1 MAFFNSKND
10 LSPEPYDTDPFYK
23 KSSEPR
29 DFTLPEEEE
38 DDSFEFVKGIKSGVD
53 QTQALAGGLK
63 AAVGSAV
70 GNREWVDDGLDYY
83 RQQMDEASQYAPRT
97 AFEDEWGEDGWVDQ
111 FTDFTDWLSFT
122 AGNLVPSMVGMI
134 GTGGFGGAVAG
145 GVAKVATTAAVKKSM
160 RDRMQDAAQ
169 GVAENQVLRES
180 QKRYV
185 GLVAK
190 KYSKIG
196 TVTGGAAFSA
206 GAGVGESFGRIV
218 EETGLEDPATA
229 FSAGIAMGA
238 MDLIGV
244 PFRAFRKMFPDESLD
259 AIRNDLAEEAL
270 NERSTIR
277 KMFDRVITPET
288 RLQAVGSEALKSG
301 VLEGVTEVA
310 QEGLSRLGVK
320 WASKNLS
327 EEDQEKFEGYMF
339 GEDAISSYIH
349 AMAAGAVGGTFMGGI
364 TGAAAGPT
372 VLRENPLIAE
382 DDDEGDGPPTAP
394 PTDGTAPPPDATAPP
409 TDPET
414 PTFSVEQERERER
427 IILEQ
432 RQRASEAYEDAQNN
446 PGREPLPEAMEI
458 KLQNTVENM
467 PFVTGE
473 KSLENLAEANGIDR
487 GEQLEILEVLEEEG
501 RIIVDRTGEVA
512 TYELVQ
518 QDAPQEQAS
527 SPVVEDRFAD
537 LTGLEKELARFNEP
551 TDGLDVA
558 ASGIVNQSPG
568 DLTSTLPVAGDFDPT
583 DAPIDQQVA
592 DINNQTA
599 GPTPQ
604 PNGDDSITQQG
615 MPTFGALVQKL
626 SGVGSTA
633 PKDTVGGKQ
642 SDDDLLS
649 IVESFGATDVENSP
663 ELKTFTSVLVEA
675 IRRGL
680 PRAALDSVSGFYG
693 FDGLPAEG
701 NPTYVPAAYSNST
714 NTVVVNKA
722 FIREAATNP
731 VAKKQLLF
739 AVTHELYH
747 ALDAAKQ
754 FSTEML
760 GMRVE
765 LTRVDGEIRMDL
777 DSLTGE
783 MYGAYAADNDL
794 GKVFKYPFDTLANYL
809 ENQVGGNLEAGAK
822 MMRIELFAQAGA
834 VFTNNPKLLKKFAP
848 QTYKMMQD
856 IHADSRSLTERRNA
870 SNTQSKDAAD
880 GERAEV
886 QGDVQPPTVDRGDEA
901 SDTGESGR
909 DSEEGGGQGGTDT
922 GVAGQ
927 GDNQDGDGDG
937 RTLSVKE
944 QFENQQ
950 GLDEITPNDS
960 RVDGPN
966 TSRADE
972 GRADDE
978 TEANAEQQKRE
989 LEQQIADTKEDG
1001 SSEEETVRE
1010 TQSSVEGLQPIQLPV
1025 DELSLSQDVPQF
1037 KTGANDQGVVE
1048 RLGGTFD
1055 STGVGPILVWERND
1069 GRKEIISGRHRFEL
1083 AKRSGEKTILSQVF
1097 READGFNVQDAQIM
1111 DAELN
1116 LRDEQGQVKDY
1127 VNYFKA
1133 TKFSKEEA
1141 NSRGLLA
1148 RATGKR
1154 AYAIA
1159 TGGSD
1164 ELITAH
1170 RNDQITDA
1178 EAEAVALNA
1187 PGNTALQAAGL
1198 KALIDGSKAIEAVN
1212 VMKAIEAVDP
1222 NAGGAGQQD
1231 SMFAFDDSAMQTATA
1246 MSKIVSKK
1254 QREITADLSAITG
1267 ASKKPEVAS
1276 KYGVDVKD
1284 ANALK
1289 AVIDGLKAD
1298 RVAWENWH
1306 TNPELIAEINSEMN
1320 GEPDLLSMV
1329 VSTRFPTAVRN
1340 TEDPVNNTLVNSYD
1354 SFVDSPVFS
1363 KNMILVKKYTNL
1375 TKQESIKK
1383 DTDAAEALIEH
1394 AKANLLYLF
1403 DLVPKKTRARSK
1415 LWYVGANKIAN
1426 DLAKKYSRGNEQVTL
1441 AQTSAVLANL
1451 SPQKDWYMNAD
1462 LGRRVMEVYHDKFD
1476 QDFDASMSAKAKQI
1490 YFSGSAKA
1498 KKENKEMLATI
1509 GTRSMEEIWIDQSL
1523 NDIEKNRLTAF
1534 WIRTYDET
1542 YNDRSYPIV
1551 SPEGKMLKNAQNI
1564 DGSNSKVAWGSLNE
1578 ISKAVSVL
1586 RNGAQDN
1593 ITTSL
1598 GAANKVR
1605 NFYNNIFDPKSQS
1618 GFVTIDTHAVAA
1630 SLLKPLSGNSL
1641 EVAHN
1646 FGGQHEKGQPGA
1658 SNSSVTGHNGT
1669 YSIYEEAYR
1678 RAAKDRKVLPREMQ
1692 SITWEAVRGLFSPA
1706 YKSNEENVNYVESV
1720 WMQYRNNKI
1729 DISKARSLVY
1739 EHAERIQ
1746 PPTWDG
1752 PNTRLYDSQRQKN
1765 RQGDVSGNGVPRQGS
1780 GPNTVTDAGRGTDDT
1795 GVSPAQLTR
1804 PSQAPEP
1811 DLQNAVQARI
1821 DRQIT
1826 AQELN
1831 EIQAEKG
1838 RFVQSLTREQAEKII
1853 TLPSDAKSI
1862 NALRKT
1868 SREKT
1873 GKPSKETF
1881 FNAADLSPG
1890 QRVAGRLDI
1899 PANNPDNN
1907 QLSADEK
1914 TSVVTIHEPR
1924 VNPNAGAAGTRL
1936 GYAKTLRMTNGVFGV
1951 NQKAAAGV
1959 GTGKKS
1965 KTTFATIEGGYVP
1978 ATNEENLAAFL
1989 DAIDD
1994 PEWTQVSMNPRKHS
2008 HFYRLDDQYP
2018 VVTFEDVIQVG
2029 NFVIAKNVNK
2039 ANLPEVDDFLYMKL
2053 EGRHTPGIAFNLND
2067 EVLAERQTSTWLTK
2081 YFPRKLIAAVQDKFE
2096 RWETVENSMA
2106 ATLGKDK
2113 LGAEESF
2120 RDQENLMHSKLQKML
2135 EDFGEEY
2142 ITPLADLAKE
2152 YGLSAD
2158 QIGAYLL
2165 AKHAPE
2171 RNAEIKKQELEKRE
2185 VAIAALQKAIEESES
2200 IATTTTLE
2208 GKLEILEEAPLRFQ
2222 DNGSGV
2228 SNTEA
2233 AELLSAAEEAGTASQ
2248 FEEIATQVYKM
2259 LDDMRQNMVDKGL
2272 LDEESKRDWEE
2283 TYEFYVP
2290 LRGFREPADSIVPGG
2305 SGAKGFSI
2313 TGPESMKAR
2322 GRLSLPENPLL
2333 MAFKNAGEKI
2343 IRAEKN
2349 VVAQRL
2355 LKLVERFDSTDQRTG
2370 WTVYNN
2376 KFRAPYPKG
2385 SKEDLLGE
2393 TMPLRDMQNAKM
2405 LEYPNLPRFV
2415 QVKRGGQTFFIEF
2428 RDPVL
2433 NAQLHDA
2440 NSMTLNSGNEVL
2452 DGIFKTGRAINN
2464 FRRKMIINY
2473 NPSWGL
2479 VNPMRDVETGLA
2491 FLLAEQNKV
2500 GGRVKDKDLVANVFL
2515 GFKASF
2521 KAYYDHERNKEPNS
2535 EKQKE
2540 IFKYIDEYI
2549 ADGAPTGLATIK
2561 DLEELRKDFEK
2572 ELGPQP
2578 IKIGNLNI
2586 PSAIDTRVKF
2596 GKYFDAA
2603 TDWVEAFN
2611 QSSENAIRLSTYM
2624 EARKAG
2630 IARQEAAT
2638 LAKDLTTN
2646 FNRKGEYS
2654 SQIDSLY
2661 LFFNAAIQGNVNLKD
2676 ALVGAAAPGDKAKL
2690 LGIAATRRLF
2700 FGLVAFGISRTIMNF
2715 MFADEDEDGESKYN
2729 DYNPYQLQT
2738 SATFMGGDW
2747 AFGVPLPYGWGWA
2760 DNIGRL
2766 LGEQLMGAKE
2776 PEQAAVEALN
2786 VTLHHFSPRGFHA
2799 VKDDTDSLG
2808 NTFQAA
2814 ITLTPD
2820 VGAFF
2825 IEQAGNVNFFGSPIV
2840 MPTPYTDQPS
2850 SSDGASKRSTMEG
2863 FKSFAKAINSLTG
2876 GSQQVSGA
2884 IDMSPDRLQHIF
2896 DFALGGLGRFGT
2908 DVADTIQKTAIPKG
2922 EELKGTDIPIWSRF
2936 YYNPSEYKDQ
2946 FEYYDNR
2953 RELGQEM
2960 DGWDAANS
2968 QSRETLTKNRSRQYY
2983 TQLNANRKATDKK
2996 LKKNRKEIRA
3006 VESAIDTATGDY
3018 VARLLERKKKLKT
3031 DNELLYD
3038 RFNKRYRQ
3046 LK

>member
-1 MAFFNSKND
+1 MAFITAGNINEKN
-10 LSPEPYDTDPFYK
+10 LYETDPFYK
-23 KSSEPR
+23 RLDERTGGEPR

-97 AFEDEWGEDGWVDQ
+97 AFEDEWGEDGWTDQ

-145 GVAKVATTAAVKKSM
+145 GAAKLATTAAVKNSM
-160 RDRMQDAAQ
+160 KDRMQDAAQ

-364 TGAAAGPT
+364 TGAAAGPN

-382 DDDEGDGPPTAP
+382 ENDDGNVPPTTP
-394 PTDGTAPPPDATAPP
+394 PTDA
-409 TDPET
+409 ET

-432 RQRASEAYEDAQNN
+432 RQRASEAYEEAQNN
-446 PGREPLPEAMEI
+446 QGREPLPEAMEI

-501 RIIVDRTGEVA
+501 RIIVDRTGDVA

-568 DLTSTLPVAGDFDPT
+568 DLASTLPVAGDFDPT

-663 ELKTFTSVLVEA
+663 ELKTFTSVLVES

-901 SDTGESGR
+901 SDTGEPGR

-922 GVAGQ
+922 GVERQ

-950 GLDEITPNDS
+950 GLDEIPPNDS

-966 TSRADE
+966 TSRANE
-972 GRADDE
+972 GLADDE
-978 TEANAEQQKRE
+978 TEANAEARKRE

-1001 SSEEETVRE
+1001 SVSPTQTVIEITDPNLEPVGGKNKIKRGELWETDGDVEVVFPDGDRYVLFEDFETKEYSDPRNEIQGFIPTDSKSDVIDQLKQNRERIVNEENGDRLQPEEQPFINDNGFSVIAEFIENEFAKGKSVSQDQLRKKYKKYNESQFNYLFGEDGLGSFVTESDWVFDAEELSYSQEPDFQEIVAAKQYLYQKSKGKVSGKPAITKVIHPRNAAKQLPALAELSDRHPNALDTPASWLKFERDLTGNNETLRPPHGLINLYNNMDEWVEVHGKLSQEQISAAREGLKTAQELGKAYEKGEVQPDVTAKLMLWGMMSRMLTASAQEAGFVDMMTTPTGANRNPFEDFVDRSLSGEFTNQDVAEWKKLVPKMIEKGSFGRAGTSNANDFGNFLQKMSVKDDDGVTNLQKLHDLIADRSISSVEVRRQFQGMAENIGIDNKVFSFLLLMAGREDVVILDRIQLNTMWDAGRYGKLIYDDIADNFNGLHGLARYEALEAALSQKVGELYQRLGRGSEGSVGRYHWESWVLNSGQVVAHPTMKGLVADVKGEINPYAFLGAPEGKQNMYRYGAIYARDASNKQYFLYSDSKGEVYRLDREGFTEFVNEIKKPKHGIIPKKFKVSEYDKGFPWYEADGVNRENLDTLLYSYAERKANEGEYAVEETV
-1010 TQSSVEGLQPIQLPV
+1010 QS
-1025 DELSLSQDVPQF
+1025 D
-1037 KTGANDQGVVE
+1037 T
-1048 RLGGTFD
+1048 
-1055 STGVGPILVWERND
+1055 
-1069 GRKEIISGRHRFEL
+1069 
-1083 AKRSGEKTILSQVF
+1083 
-1097 READGFNVQDAQIM
+1097 
-1111 DAELN
+1111 
-1116 LRDEQGQVKDY
+1116 
-1127 VNYFKA
+1127 
-1133 TKFSKEEA
+1133 
-1141 NSRGLLA
+1141 
-1148 RATGKR
+1148 
-1154 AYAIA
+1154 
-1159 TGGSD
+1159 
-1164 ELITAH
+1164 
-1170 RNDQITDA
+1170 TD
-1178 EAEAVALNA
+1178 
-1187 PGNTALQAAGL
+1187 
-1198 KALIDGSKAIEAVN
+1198 
-1212 VMKAIEAVDP
+1212 
-1222 NAGGAGQQD
+1222 GAGQ
-1231 SMFAFDDSAMQTATA
+1231 
-1246 MSKIVSKK
+1246 
-1254 QREITADLSAITG
+1254 E
-1267 ASKKPEVAS
+1267 
-1276 KYGVDVKD
+1276 
-1284 ANALK
+1284 LK
-1289 AVIDGLKAD
+1289 
-1298 RVAWENWH
+1298 
-1306 TNPELIAEINSEMN
+1306 
-1320 GEPDLLSMV
+1320 
-1329 VSTRFPTAVRN
+1329 
-1340 TEDPVNNTLVNSYD
+1340 
-1354 SFVDSPVFS
+1354 
-1363 KNMILVKKYTNL
+1363 
-1375 TKQESIKK
+1375 
-1383 DTDAAEALIEH
+1383 
-1394 AKANLLYLF
+1394 
-1403 DLVPKKTRARSK
+1403 
-1415 LWYVGANKIAN
+1415 
-1426 DLAKKYSRGNEQVTL
+1426 
-1441 AQTSAVLANL
+1441 
-1451 SPQKDWYMNAD
+1451 
-1462 LGRRVMEVYHDKFD
+1462 
-1476 QDFDASMSAKAKQI
+1476 
-1490 YFSGSAKA
+1490 
-1498 KKENKEMLATI
+1498 
-1509 GTRSMEEIWIDQSL
+1509 
-1523 NDIEKNRLTAF
+1523 
-1534 WIRTYDET
+1534 
-1542 YNDRSYPIV
+1542 
-1551 SPEGKMLKNAQNI
+1551 
-1564 DGSNSKVAWGSLNE
+1564 
-1578 ISKAVSVL
+1578 
-1586 RNGAQDN
+1586 
-1593 ITTSL
+1593 
-1598 GAANKVR
+1598 
-1605 NFYNNIFDPKSQS
+1605 
-1618 GFVTIDTHAVAA
+1618 
-1630 SLLKPLSGNSL
+1630 
-1641 EVAHN
+1641 
-1646 FGGQHEKGQPGA
+1646 
-1658 SNSSVTGHNGT
+1658 
-1669 YSIYEEAYR
+1669 
-1678 RAAKDRKVLPREMQ
+1678 
-1692 SITWEAVRGLFSPA
+1692 
-1706 YKSNEENVNYVESV
+1706 
-1720 WMQYRNNKI
+1720 
-1729 DISKARSLVY
+1729 
-1739 EHAERIQ
+1739 
-1746 PPTWDG
+1746 
-1752 PNTRLYDSQRQKN
+1752 
-1765 RQGDVSGNGVPRQGS
+1765 
-1780 GPNTVTDAGRGTDDT
+1780 
-1795 GVSPAQLTR
+1795 R

-1831 EIQAEKG
+1831 EIQAQKG

-1899 PANNPDNN
+1899 PANNPDSN
-1907 QLSADEK
+1907 QLSEDEK

-1936 GYAKTLRMTNGVFGV
+1936 GYTKTLRMTNGVFGV

-1978 ATNEENLAAFL
+1978 ATDEENLAAFL

-2081 YFPRKLIAAVQDKFE
+2081 YFPRKLIAAAQDKFE

-2120 RDQENLMHSKLQKML
+2120 RAQENLMHSKLQKML

-2171 RNAEIKKQELEKRE
+2171 RNAEMKKQELEKRE

-2200 IATTTTLE
+2200 EATTTTLE

-2440 NSMTLNSGNEVL
+2440 NSMTLNSGNEVM
-2452 DGIFKTGRAINN
+2452 DGMLKTGRLINN

-2479 VNPMRDVETGLA
+2479 VNPMRDIETGLA

-2500 GGRVKDKDLVANVFL
+2500 GGRVKDKDLVSNVFL

-2521 KAYYDHERNKEPNS
+2521 KAYYDYERNKEPNS
-2535 EKQKE
+2535 EQQKE
-2540 IFKYIDEYI
+2540 IFKYIDEYV

-2586 PSAIDTRVKF
+2586 PSAIDARVKF

-2676 ALVGAAAPGDKAKL
+2676 ALVGSAAPGDKAKL

-2729 DYNPYQLQT
+2729 DYNSYQLQT
-2738 SATFMGGDW
+2738 SATFMGGDF

-2760 DNIGRL
+2760 DNMGRL

-2808 NTFQAA
+2808 NAFQAA

-2840 MPTPYTDQPS
+2840 MPTPYTDQPAS
-2850 SSDGASKRSTMEG
+2850 SASKRGTMEG

-2876 GSQQVSGA
+2876 GSEQVSGA

-2896 DFALGGLGRFGT
+2896 DFTLGGLGRFGT

-2968 QSRETLTKNRSRQYY
+2968 QGKEALTKNRSRQYY

-3018 VARLLERKKKLKT
+3018 VARLLERKKKLET